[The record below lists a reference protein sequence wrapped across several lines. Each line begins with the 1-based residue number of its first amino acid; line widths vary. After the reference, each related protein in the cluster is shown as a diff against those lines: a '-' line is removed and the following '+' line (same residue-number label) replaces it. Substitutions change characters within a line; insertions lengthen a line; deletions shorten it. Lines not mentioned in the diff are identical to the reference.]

1 MRPYDKEIENIK
13 KQIMDQYH
21 PSDIILFGSCA
32 KGAIHKGSDIDLC
45 VILETADKRQ
55 TIRNMLLDVNYDIDL
70 DIVVYTPPE
79 CCELKPQIIL
89 AFLFS
94 SPLIKRILES
104 FFFLFFLETVI
115 FQHESSARG
124 T

>member
-45 VILETADKRQ
+45 VILETVDKRQ

-70 DIVVYTPPE
+70 DIVVYTPAE
-79 CCELKPQIIL
+79 WSKYKDDN
-89 AFLFS
+89 A
-94 SPLIKRILES
+94 
-104 FFFLFFLETVI
+104 TMAGVI
-115 FQHESSARG
+115 HRTGVSLVGRHQL
-124 T
+124 